1 MTDMPTCHF
10 ESWEALCDAGRLA
23 ADDLDTG
30 RWRIGDLAMLVE
42 RSYGANAIGKYA
54 IEINI
59 EKRRVYEMCAL
70 AHFYPPETRYLFPNL
85 RYSHYRDAARL
96 GDLERSLEFLTQ
108 SSDEGLTVEQARLRL
123 LGKTKPDK
131 VKFEIIPVGVQIYPR
146 EAAQVVI
153 MMDSTDVE
161 RLNDFLRSGGQ
172 FIALTLTGIEKS
184 FARQAPH
191 EAK

>member
-1 MTDMPTCHF
+1 MTEF
-10 ESWEALCDAGRLA
+10 GSWEALCDASRHA

-30 RWRIGDLAMLVE
+30 RWRIGDLAMQVE
-42 RSYGANAIGKYA
+42 RAYGADTIGKYA

-70 AHFYPPETRYLFPNL
+70 AHFYPPETRTLFPNL

-96 GDLERSLEFLTQ
+96 GDLERSLKFLEQ
-108 SSDEGLTVEQARLRL
+108 ASDEGLTVEQARLRL
-123 LGKTKPDK
+123 SGKTQSDK
-131 VKFEIIPVGVQIYPR
+131 VKFEIIPARVEIYTH
-146 EAAQVVI
+146 EQAQVI
-153 MMDSTDVE
+153 IAIDNADAI
-161 RLNDFLRSGGQ
+161 RLNDFFREGGQ

-184 FARQAPH
+184 FAPQAPH